1 MSLASHS
8 IVCQVKRTFCWTKS
22 PRDFLDLAALEKRKG
37 TSDAC
42 FLAASATCRMAAERS
57 YRNNQVACQGAPDA
71 RPVYPCV
78 DSMLDSVHIL

>member
-1 MSLASHS
+1 MPLEPTAKENKNAAPYNMSLASHS

-37 TSDAC
+37 TFDAC

-57 YRNNQVACQGAPDA
+57 YRNNQVA
-71 RPVYPCV
+71 
-78 DSMLDSVHIL
+78 S